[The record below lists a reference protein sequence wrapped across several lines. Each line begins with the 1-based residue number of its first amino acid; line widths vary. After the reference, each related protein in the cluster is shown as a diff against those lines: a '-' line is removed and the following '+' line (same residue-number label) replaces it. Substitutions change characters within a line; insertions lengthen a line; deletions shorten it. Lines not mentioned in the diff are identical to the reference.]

1 MKTKYNVVDESACL
15 SVIKSAAKYLKI
27 LEQNIEHFEN
37 KTIPKH
43 NITMNNFK
51 YIFTS
56 KSTEY

>member
-1 MKTKYNVVDESACL
+1 M
-15 SVIKSAAKYLKI
+15 IKSAAKYLKI
-27 LEQNIEHFEN
+27 LEQNIEHFES

-43 NITMNNFK
+43 RITMSNFK

>member
-1 MKTKYNVVDESACL
+1 M
-15 SVIKSAAKYLKI
+15 IKSAAKYLKI
-27 LEQNIEHFEN
+27 LEQNIERFES